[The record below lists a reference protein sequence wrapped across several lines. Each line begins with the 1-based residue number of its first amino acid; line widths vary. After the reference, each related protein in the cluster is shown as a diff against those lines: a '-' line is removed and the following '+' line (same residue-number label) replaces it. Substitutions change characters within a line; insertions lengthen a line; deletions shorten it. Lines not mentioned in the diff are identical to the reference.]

1 MLRGLLHTILLCGI
15 VLASK
20 VRELVFLHYRWSFA
34 LTPPST
40 ATGHR
45 SLAMWDAPIDQTGIS
60 DWPVSVRYIR
70 SAPQQEAS
78 PNRKKPKCAYLCIL
92 NLSLSGQCESL
103 YYDLPSFTA
112 MTDTDVTLV
121 DDRMCCN
128 LFHCFLFVF
137 LYFCFTVARVM
148 NCVFTLRMGICI
160 TFSPFTKKSPWYISI
175 HSSVTGCSNILT
187 RYFYQ

>member
-1 MLRGLLHTILLCGI
+1 
-15 VLASK
+15 
-20 VRELVFLHYRWSFA
+20 
-34 LTPPST
+34 
-40 ATGHR
+40 
-45 SLAMWDAPIDQTGIS
+45 MWDAPIDQTGIS

-112 MTDTDVTLV
+112 MTDRDVTLV

-137 LYFCFTVARVM
+137 LYFCFIVARGYELRIYLE
-148 NCVFTLRMGICI
+148 NGDLHYVFTIHKKESLIHQH
-160 TFSPFTKKSPWYISI
+160 TLFSNRLFKYLNTLFLSVIS
-175 HSSVTGCSNILT
+175 
-187 RYFYQ
+187 